1 MKRLLNWIRRTLDHD
16 LSLGYVRQL
25 RWLCMLFL
33 IVFVLIIA
41 TLFVIVVVDKDFDMG
56 NVNLPGTAFLL
67 LTDPGNLSGVLPNNH
82 SWIIGIIY
90 ALIAIVGAFVFS
102 GLLISLISNSVQR
115 RVEKIEGGNVYYQLH
130 DHIVVIGYDTILPS
144 LVKQIVNKQEWQSK
158 DVLILTKK
166 SPAEV
171 REALN
176 PVVDVKSKQLII
188 YSGQRSS
195 ELDLRNLQTENAHEI
210 FIIGNRQSDDHDA
223 LNIDC
228 LSKLV
233 SIIQEYNPQ
242 KHPTIN
248 ILLEN
253 PATQTMLQSTNL
265 ADNWQ
270 KMVNVIPFSFYENW
284 ARRVLSGQQYPR
296 LLVDT
301 NTDQQLNIVIFGMS
315 KMGVTIAVEAA
326 HALHFPRKKDGSVR
340 KTIITFISLNAYEE
354 MTLFRTR
361 YRQIFEIQSSRFF
374 DLIDDNKK
382 DKDIPVITEIPPTYF
397 TGKDADF
404 LDVEFEFVRGNAFSD
419 GVQRLLCDR
428 IEKEHRKMALFAC
441 TGKDTTDMNIALYLP
456 EQILRQTEIYI
467 RQHHSGQL
475 LDWLRLK
482 SKEEQGLYANIYPFG
497 MEDTVF
503 DLNHDNQRM
512 GMLINYFYNFHNYYP
527 LIFEV
532 DHILTVDER
541 QNVQKYWNEGTS
553 VADQWSSSYCCMSF
567 AQKLAQWGIDIE
579 KASIDDIKNVINDNI
594 EVLGYIEHN
603 RWNMEK
609 LLFGFRKPHAD
620 EQAEIDESRKVL
632 SDNDKQC
639 KHKYYKK
646 KHIHSYLNSFD
657 ALADVNWI
665 GMNRE
670 KDDVRKIDYDMLQQ
684 IPWILKNSKCYE
696 EKLYS

>member
-1 MKRLLNWIRRTLDHD
+1 MNRFLNWIRRTLDHD
-16 LSLGYVRQL
+16 LSLGYARQL
-25 RWLCMLFL
+25 RWLCLLFVL
-33 IVFVLIIA
+33 VFVLIIA
-41 TLFVIVVVDKDFDMG
+41 TLFVIVVVDKNFNMG
-56 NVNLPGTAFLL
+56 DVNLPGTAFLL
-67 LTDPGNLSGVLPNNH
+67 LTDPGNLSGVLPSNH
-82 SWIIGIIY
+82 SWIVGIIY
-90 ALIAIVGAFVFS
+90 ALIAIVGAIVFG
-102 GLLISLISNSVQR
+102 GLLISLLSNSVQR

-195 ELDLRNLQTENAHEI
+195 ELDLRKLQAEKAHEI

-233 SIIQEYNPQ
+233 TIIKGSTSQQ
-242 KHPTIN
+242 HPIIN

-253 PATQTMLQSTNL
+253 PATQTILQSTDL
-265 ADNWQ
+265 AANWQ
-270 KMVNVIPFSFYENW
+270 NTVNVIPFSFYENW
-284 ARRVLSGQQYPR
+284 ARMVLNSQQYPR
-296 LLVDT
+296 LLVNSD
-301 NTDQQLNIVIFGMS
+301 TDQQLNIVIFGMS
-315 KMGVTIAVEAA
+315 KLGVTMAVEAA
-326 HALHFPRKKDGSVR
+326 HALHFPRKRDGSVR

-361 YRQIFEIQSSRFF
+361 YRQIFEIQSSRF
-374 DLIDDNKK
+374 IDFFGGN
-382 DKDIPVITEIPPTYF
+382 DKNQSLPVITEMPPTYF

-428 IEKEHRKMALFAC
+428 IEKEHCKMALFAC
-441 TGKDTTDMNIALYLP
+441 TGKDTIDMNIALYLP
-456 EQILRQTEIYI
+456 EQILRQTDIYI

-497 MEDTVF
+497 MEDTLF

-512 GMLINYFYNFHNYYP
+512 GMLINYYYNFNEKHP
-527 LIFEV
+527 SIFEEN
-532 DHILTVDER
+532 HILTVKEL
-541 QNVQKYWNEGTS
+541 QKVLGYWNDGTS
-553 VADQWSSSYCCMSF
+553 VAEQWSSSYCCMSF

-579 KASIDDIKNVINDNI
+579 KASIDDIKTVIHDNI

-632 SDNDKQC
+632 SDNDKQS

-657 ALADVNWI
+657 ALADVNWK

-670 KDDVRKIDYDMLQQ
+670 KDDVRKKDYDMLQQ
-684 IPWILKNSKCYE
+684 IPWILRNSK
-696 EKLYS
+696 

>member
-1 MKRLLNWIRRTLDHD
+1 MNRFLNWIRRTLDHD
-16 LSLGYVRQL
+16 LSLGYARQL
-25 RWLCMLFL
+25 RWLCLLFVL
-33 IVFVLIIA
+33 VFVLIIA
-41 TLFVIVVVDKDFDMG
+41 TLFVIVVVDKNFNMG
-56 NVNLPGTAFLL
+56 DVNLPGTAFLL
-67 LTDPGNLSGVLPNNH
+67 LTDPGNISGVLPSNH
-82 SWIIGIIY
+82 SWIVGIIY
-90 ALIAIVGAFVFS
+90 ALIAIVGAIVFG
-102 GLLISLISNSVQR
+102 GLLISLLSNSVQR
-115 RVEKIEGGNVYYQLH
+115 RVEKIEGGNVYYQLR

-144 LVKQIVNKQEWQSK
+144 LVKQIVNKEEWRNK

-171 REALN
+171 RDALN
-176 PVVDVKSKQLII
+176 TVVDVKSKHLII

-233 SIIQEYNPQ
+233 TIIKGSTSQQ
-242 KHPTIN
+242 HPIIN

-253 PATQTMLQSTNL
+253 PATQTILQSTDL
-265 ADNWQ
+265 AANWQ
-270 KMVNVIPFSFYENW
+270 NTVNVIPFSFYENW
-284 ARRVLSGQQYPR
+284 ARMVLNSQQYPR
-296 LLVDT
+296 LLVNSD
-301 NTDQQLNIVIFGMS
+301 TDQQLNIVIFGMS
-315 KMGVTIAVEAA
+315 KLGVTMAVEAA
-326 HALHFPRKKDGSVR
+326 HALHFPRKRDGSVR

-361 YRQIFEIQSSRFF
+361 YRQIFEIQSSRF
-374 DLIDDNKK
+374 IDFFGGN
-382 DKDIPVITEIPPTYF
+382 DKNQSLPVITEMPPTYF

-404 LDVEFEFVRGNAFSD
+404 LDIEFEFVRGNALSG

-456 EQILRQTEIYI
+456 EQILRQSDIFI

-497 MEDTVF
+497 MEDTLF

-512 GMLINYFYNFHNYYP
+512 GMLINYYYNFNEKHP
-527 LIFEV
+527 SIFEEN
-532 DHILTVDER
+532 HILTVKEL
-541 QNVQKYWNEGTS
+541 QKVLGYWNDGTS
-553 VADQWSSSYCCMSF
+553 VAEQWSSSYCCMSF

-579 KASIDDIKNVINDNI
+579 KASIDDIKTVIHDNI

-632 SDNDKQC
+632 SDNDKQS

-657 ALADVNWI
+657 ALADVNWK

-670 KDDVRKIDYDMLQQ
+670 KDDVRKKDYDMLQQ
-684 IPWILKNSKCYE
+684 IPWILRNSK
-696 EKLYS
+696 

>member
-1 MKRLLNWIRRTLDHD
+1 MKLFLNWIRRTLDHD
-16 LSLGYVRQL
+16 LSLGYARQL
-25 RWLCMLFL
+25 RWLCLLFV

-41 TLFVIVVVDKDFDMG
+41 TLFVIVVIDKDFNMG
-56 NVNLPGTAFLL
+56 DVNLPGTAFLL
-67 LTDPGNLSGVLPNNH
+67 LTDPGNLSGVLPSNH

-90 ALIAIVGAFVFS
+90 ALIAIVGAIVFG
-102 GLLISLISNSVQR
+102 GLLISLLSNSVQR
-115 RVEKIEGGNVYYQLH
+115 RVEKIEGGNVYYQLR

-144 LVKQIVNKQEWQSK
+144 LVKQIVNKEEWHNR

-171 REALN
+171 RDALN
-176 PVVDVKSKQLII
+176 TVVDVKSKHLII

-233 SIIQEYNPQ
+233 SIIQEHKPKQ
-242 KHPTIN
+242 HPTIN

-265 ADNWQ
+265 SANWQ
-270 KMVNVIPFSFYENW
+270 KTINVIPFSFYENW
-284 ARRVLSGQQYPR
+284 ARMVLNSQQYPR
-296 LLVDT
+296 LLVDSD
-301 NTDQQLNIVIFGMS
+301 TDQQLNIVVFGMS
-315 KMGVTIAVEAA
+315 KMGVTMAVEAA

-361 YRQIFEIQSSRFF
+361 YRQIFEIQSSRF
-374 DLIDDNKK
+374 IDFLGGN
-382 DKDIPVITEIPPTYF
+382 DKDQSQPVITEMPPTYF

-404 LDVEFEFVRGNAFSD
+404 LDIEFEFIRGNAFSD
-419 GVQRLLCDR
+419 GVQSLLCDR
-428 IEKEHRKMALFAC
+428 IEEKNRKMALFAC

-456 EQILRQTEIYI
+456 EQILRQSDIYI
-467 RQHHSGQL
+467 RQHHSGKL

-503 DLNHDNQRM
+503 DLNHDNLRM
-512 GMLINYFYNFHNYYP
+512 GVLINYYYWYHKDYP
-527 LIFEV
+527 SIFEEN
-532 DHILTVDER
+532 HILTVDER
-541 QNVQKYWNEGTS
+541 QKAMEIWNEGTS
-553 VADQWSSSYCCMSF
+553 VADQWSSSYCCMSI
-567 AQKLAQWGIDIE
+567 AHKLSQWGIDID
-579 KASIDDIKNVINDNI
+579 KASIADIKAVINDNI

-609 LLFGFRKPHAD
+609 LLLGFRKPHAD
-620 EQAEIDESRKVL
+620 EQMEIDECRKEL
-632 SDNDKQC
+632 SDYDGQS

-657 ALADVNWI
+657 ALADVNWK

-684 IPWILKNSKCYE
+684 IPWVLKNSK
-696 EKLYS
+696 

>member
-1 MKRLLNWIRRTLDHD
+1 MKRFLNWIRRTLDHD
-16 LSLGYVRQL
+16 LSLGYARQL
-25 RWLCMLFL
+25 RWLCLLFV

-41 TLFVIVVVDKDFDMG
+41 TLLVIVVVDKDFNMG
-56 NVNLPGTAFLL
+56 DVNLPGTAFLL
-67 LTDPGNLSGVLPNNH
+67 LTDPGNLSGVLPSNH

-90 ALIAIVGAFVFS
+90 ALIAIVGAIVFG
-102 GLLISLISNSVQR
+102 GLLISLLSNSVQR
-115 RVEKIEGGNVYYQLH
+115 RVEKIEGGNVYYQLR
-130 DHIVVIGYDTILPS
+130 DHIVVIGYDTVLPS
-144 LVKQIVNKQEWQSK
+144 LVKQIVNKEEWQNK

-171 REALN
+171 RDALN
-176 PVVDVKSKQLII
+176 TVVDVKSKHLII

-233 SIIQEYNPQ
+233 SIIQEYKPKQ
-242 KHPTIN
+242 HPTIN

-265 ADNWQ
+265 AANWQ
-270 KMVNVIPFSFYENW
+270 KTVNVIPFSFYENW
-284 ARRVLSGQQYPR
+284 ARMVLNGQHYPR
-296 LLVDT
+296 LLVDS
-301 NTDQQLNIVIFGMS
+301 NTDQQLNIIIFGMS
-315 KMGVTIAVEAA
+315 KMGVTMAVEAA

-361 YRQIFEIQSSRFF
+361 YRQIFEIQSSRF
-374 DLIDDNKK
+374 IDFFGGN
-382 DKDIPVITEIPPTYF
+382 DKDQSLPVITEMPPTYF

-404 LDVEFEFVRGNAFSD
+404 LDIEFEFVRGNALSG

-456 EQILRQTEIYI
+456 EQILRQSDIFI
-467 RQHHSGQL
+467 RQHHSGKL

-497 MEDTVF
+497 MEDTLF

-512 GMLINYFYNFHNYYP
+512 GMLINYYYNFNEKHP
-527 LIFEV
+527 SIFEEN
-532 DHILTVDER
+532 HILTVKEL
-541 QNVQKYWNEGTS
+541 QKVLGYWNDGTS
-553 VADQWSSSYCCMSF
+553 VAEQWSSSYCCMSF

-579 KASIDDIKNVINDNI
+579 KASIDDIKTVIHDNI

-620 EQAEIDESRKVL
+620 EQAEIDKCRKIIA
-632 SDNDKQC
+632 DNDENKDNKKAC
-639 KHKYYKK
+639 KYRIYKG
-646 KHIHSYLNSFD
+646 KHIHDYLRSFD
-657 ALADVNWI
+657 DLAKVIWVD
-665 GMNRE
+665 MNKE
-670 KDDVRKIDYDMLQQ
+670 KDDIRKTDYDILRQ
-684 IPWILKNSKCYE
+684 IPWILKNSK
-696 EKLYS
+696 

>member
-1 MKRLLNWIRRTLDHD
+1 MKRFLNWIRRTLDHD
-16 LSLGYVRQL
+16 LSLGYARQL
-25 RWLCMLFL
+25 RWLCLLFV

-41 TLFVIVVVDKDFDMG
+41 TLFVIVVIDKNFNMG
-56 NVNLPGTAFLL
+56 DVNLPGTAFLL
-67 LTDPGNLSGVLPNNH
+67 LTDPGNLSGVLPSNH

-90 ALIAIVGAFVFS
+90 ALIAIVGAIVFG
-102 GLLISLISNSVQR
+102 GLLISLLSNSVQR
-115 RVEKIEGGNVYYQLH
+115 RVEKIEGGNVYYQLR

-144 LVKQIVNKQEWQSK
+144 LVKQIVNKEEWQNK

-171 REALN
+171 RDALN
-176 PVVDVKSKQLII
+176 TVVDVKSKHLII

-233 SIIQEYNPQ
+233 SIIQEHKPKQ
-242 KHPTIN
+242 HPTIN

-265 ADNWQ
+265 AANWQ
-270 KMVNVIPFSFYENW
+270 ETVNVIPFSFYENW
-284 ARRVLSGQQYPR
+284 ARMVLNSQQYPR
-296 LLVDT
+296 LLVNSD
-301 NTDQQLNIVIFGMS
+301 TDQQLNIVIFGMS
-315 KMGVTIAVEAA
+315 KMGVTMAVEAA

-361 YRQIFEIQSSRFF
+361 YRQIFEIQSSRF
-374 DLIDDNKK
+374 IDFIDENKK

-404 LDVEFEFVRGNAFSD
+404 LDIEFEFVRGNALSG

-456 EQILRQTEIYI
+456 EQILRKSDIYI

-497 MEDTVF
+497 MEDTLF

-512 GMLINYFYNFHNYYP
+512 GVLINYYYWFHKDYP
-527 LIFEV
+527 SIFEEN
-532 DHILTVDER
+532 HILSTAEHQDAMDT
-541 QNVQKYWNEGTS
+541 WNRGTA
-553 VADQWSSSYCCMSF
+553 VADQWSSSYCCMSI
-567 AQKLAQWGIDIE
+567 AQKLSQWGIDID
-579 KASIDDIKNVINDNI
+579 KVSIADIKTVINNNI
-594 EVLGYIEHN
+594 EALGYIEHN

-609 LLFGFRKPHAD
+609 LLLGFRKPHVE
-620 EQAEIDESRKVL
+620 EQAEIDKCRKIIA
-632 SDNDKQC
+632 DNDENKDNKKAC
-639 KHKYYKK
+639 KYRIYKG
-646 KHIHSYLNSFD
+646 KHIHDYLRSFD
-657 ALADVNWI
+657 DLANVIWI
-665 GMNRE
+665 DMNKE
-670 KDDVRKIDYDMLQQ
+670 KDDIRKTDYDILRQ
-684 IPWILKNSKCYE
+684 IPWILKNSK
-696 EKLYS
+696 

>member
-1 MKRLLNWIRRTLDHD
+1 MKRFLNWIRRTLDHD
-16 LSLGYVRQL
+16 LSLGYARQL
-25 RWLCMLFL
+25 RWLCLLFV

-41 TLFVIVVVDKDFDMG
+41 TLLVIVVVDKDFNMG
-56 NVNLPGTAFLL
+56 DVNLPGTAFLL
-67 LTDPGNLSGVLPNNH
+67 LTDPGNLSGVLPSNH

-90 ALIAIVGAFVFS
+90 ALIAIVGAIVFG
-102 GLLISLISNSVQR
+102 GLLISLLSNSVQR
-115 RVEKIEGGNVYYQLH
+115 RVEKIEGGNVYYQLR
-130 DHIVVIGYDTILPS
+130 DHIVVIGYDTVLPS
-144 LVKQIVNKQEWQSK
+144 LVKQIVNKDEWQNK

-171 REALN
+171 RDALN
-176 PVVDVKSKQLII
+176 TVVDVKSKHLII

-233 SIIQEYNPQ
+233 SIIQEYKPKQ
-242 KHPTIN
+242 HPTIN

-265 ADNWQ
+265 AANWQ
-270 KMVNVIPFSFYENW
+270 KTVNVIPFSFYENW
-284 ARRVLSGQQYPR
+284 ARMVLNGQHYPR
-296 LLVDT
+296 LLVDS
-301 NTDQQLNIVIFGMS
+301 NTDQQLNIIIFGMS
-315 KMGVTIAVEAA
+315 KMGVTMAVEAA

-361 YRQIFEIQSSRFF
+361 YRQIFEIQSSRF
-374 DLIDDNKK
+374 IDFFGGN
-382 DKDIPVITEIPPTYF
+382 DKDQSLPVITEMPPTYF
-397 TGKDADF
+397 TGKDAGF
-404 LDVEFEFVRGNAFSD
+404 LDIEFEFVRGNAFSD

-456 EQILRQTEIYI
+456 EQILRQTDIYI

-482 SKEEQGLYANIYPFG
+482 SKEDQGSYAHIYPFG

-512 GMLINYFYNFHNYYP
+512 GMLINYYYNFHEKHP
-527 LIFEV
+527 SIFEEN
-532 DHILTVDER
+532 HILTVVEL
-541 QNVQKYWNEGTS
+541 QNALEYWNEGTS
-553 VADQWSSSYCCMSF
+553 VADQWSSSYCCMSIIH
-567 AQKLAQWGIDIE
+567 KLYQWGIDID
-579 KASIDDIKNVINDNI
+579 KASIANIKAVINDNI

-603 RWNMEK
+603 RWNIEK
-609 LLFGFRKPHAD
+609 LLLGFRKPHAE
-620 EQAEIDESRKVL
+620 EQAEIDECRKYIA
-632 SDNDKQC
+632 DNDEDAEKKSAC
-639 KHKYYKK
+639 KYRIYKS
-646 KHIHSYLNSFD
+646 KHIHDYLRSFD
-657 ALADVNWI
+657 DLAKVIWVD
-665 GMNRE
+665 MNKE
-670 KDDVRKIDYDMLQQ
+670 KDDIRKTDYDILRQ
-684 IPWILKNSKCYE
+684 IPWILKNSK
-696 EKLYS
+696 

>member
-1 MKRLLNWIRRTLDHD
+1 MNRFLNWIRRTLDHD
-16 LSLGYVRQL
+16 LSLGYARQL
-25 RWLCMLFL
+25 RWLCLLFVL
-33 IVFVLIIA
+33 VFVLIIA
-41 TLFVIVVVDKDFDMG
+41 TLFVIVVVDKNFNMG
-56 NVNLPGTAFLL
+56 DVNLPGTAFLL
-67 LTDPGNLSGVLPNNH
+67 LTDPGNLSGVLPSNH
-82 SWIIGIIY
+82 SWIVGIIY
-90 ALIAIVGAFVFS
+90 ALIAIVGAIVFG
-102 GLLISLISNSVQR
+102 GLLISLLSNSVQR
-115 RVEKIEGGNVYYQLH
+115 RVEKIEGGNVYYQLR

-144 LVKQIVNKQEWQSK
+144 LVKQIVNKEEWRNK

-171 REALN
+171 RDALN
-176 PVVDVKSKQLII
+176 TVVDVKSKHLII

-233 SIIQEYNPQ
+233 TIIKGSTSQQ
-242 KHPTIN
+242 HPIIN

-253 PATQTMLQSTNL
+253 PATQTILQSTDL
-265 ADNWQ
+265 AANWQ
-270 KMVNVIPFSFYENW
+270 NTVNVIPFSFYENW
-284 ARRVLSGQQYPR
+284 ARMVLNSQQYPR
-296 LLVDT
+296 LLVNSD
-301 NTDQQLNIVIFGMS
+301 TDQQLNIVIFGMS
-315 KMGVTIAVEAA
+315 KLGVTMAVEAA
-326 HALHFPRKKDGSVR
+326 HALHFPRKRDGSVR

-361 YRQIFEIQSSRFF
+361 YRQIFEIQSSRF
-374 DLIDDNKK
+374 IDFFGGN
-382 DKDIPVITEIPPTYF
+382 DKNQSLPVITEMPPTYF

-404 LDVEFEFVRGNAFSD
+404 LDIEFEFVRGNALSG

-456 EQILRQTEIYI
+456 EQILRQSDIFI

-497 MEDTVF
+497 MEDTLF

-512 GMLINYFYNFHNYYP
+512 GMLINYYYNFNEKHP
-527 LIFEV
+527 SIFEEN
-532 DHILTVDER
+532 HILTVKEL
-541 QNVQKYWNEGTS
+541 QKVLGYWNDGTS
-553 VADQWSSSYCCMSF
+553 VAEQWSSSYCCMSF

-579 KASIDDIKNVINDNI
+579 KASIDDIKTVIHDNI

-632 SDNDKQC
+632 SDNDKQS

-657 ALADVNWI
+657 ALADVNWK

-670 KDDVRKIDYDMLQQ
+670 KDDVRKKDYDMLQQ
-684 IPWILKNSKCYE
+684 IPWILRNSK
-696 EKLYS
+696 

>member
-1 MKRLLNWIRRTLDHD
+1 MKYLLNWIIRNLDHD
-16 LSLGYVRQL
+16 LSLGYAKQL
-25 RWLCMLFL
+25 RWLCLLFV
-33 IVFVLIIA
+33 IVFLLILG
-41 TLFVIVVVDKDFDMG
+41 TLFVIDDVVNDFNIG
-56 NVNLPGTAFLL
+56 KVNLPGTAFLL
-67 LTDPGNLSGVLPNNH
+67 LTDPGNLSGVLPSNH
-82 SWIIGIIY
+82 SWIVGIIY
-90 ALIAIVGAFVFS
+90 ALIAIVGAIVFG
-102 GLLISLISNSVQR
+102 GLLISLLSNSVQR
-115 RVEKIEGGNVYYQLH
+115 RVEKIEKGNVYYQFR

-144 LVKQIVNKQEWQSK
+144 LVKQIVNKIEWQNK

-166 SPAEV
+166 NPTEV

-176 PVVDVKSKQLII
+176 PMVDVKSKHLII
-188 YSGQRSS
+188 YRGQRSS
-195 ELDLRNLQTENAHEI
+195 ELDLRKLQAENAHEI

-233 SIIQEYNPQ
+233 CIIKGGTSQQ
-242 KHPTIN
+242 HPIIN
-248 ILLEN
+248 IMLEN
-253 PATQTMLQSTNL
+253 PATQTILQSTNL
-265 ADNWQ
+265 AANWQ
-270 KMVNVIPFSFYENW
+270 NSDKKKSTIRVVPFSFYENW

-296 LLVDT
+296 LLVNH

-361 YRQIFEIQSSRFF
+361 YRQIFEIQSSRF
-374 DLIDDNKK
+374 IDFIGENKK
-382 DKDIPVITEIPPTYF
+382 DKDIPVITEMTPTYF

-428 IEKEHRKMALFAC
+428 IEKEDRKMALFAC

-456 EQILRQTEIYI
+456 ELILRKSVIFI

-475 LDWLRLK
+475 LDWVRLK
-482 SKEEQGLYANIYPFG
+482 NKEEQGLYANIYPFG
-497 MEDTVF
+497 MEDTLF

-512 GMLINYFYNFHNYYP
+512 GMLINYYYTTHKEHP
-527 LIFEV
+527 LIFEEN
-532 DHILTVDER
+532 HILSAEESQEAIDA
-541 QNVQKYWNEGTS
+541 WNRETA

-567 AQKLAQWGIDIE
+567 DQKLAQWGIDID
-579 KASIDDIKNVINDNI
+579 KASIADIKTVINNNI

-609 LLFGFRKPHAD
+609 LLLGFRKPHTE
-620 EQAEIDESRKVL
+620 EQTEIDECRKVL

-646 KHIHSYLNSFD
+646 KHIHSYINSFD
-657 ALADVNWI
+657 ALADVNWKD
-665 GMNRE
+665 MNRE
-670 KDDVRKIDYDMLQQ
+670 KEDVRKIDYDMLQQ
-684 IPWILKNSKCYE
+684 IPWILKNR
-696 EKLYS
+696 

>member
-1 MKRLLNWIRRTLDHD
+1 MKRFLNWIRRTLDHD
-16 LSLGYVRQL
+16 LSLGYARQL
-25 RWLCMLFL
+25 RWLCLLFV

-41 TLFVIVVVDKDFDMG
+41 TLFIIVVVDKNFNMG
-56 NVNLPGTAFLL
+56 DVNLPGTAFLL
-67 LTDPGNLSGVLPNNH
+67 LTDPGNLSGVLPSNH

-90 ALIAIVGAFVFS
+90 ALIAIVGAIVFG
-102 GLLISLISNSVQR
+102 GLLISLLSNSVQR

-195 ELDLRNLQTENAHEI
+195 EFDLRKLQAEKAHEI

-233 SIIQEYNPQ
+233 SIIKGSTSQQ
-242 KHPTIN
+242 HPIIN
-248 ILLEN
+248 IMLEN
-253 PATQTMLQSTNL
+253 PATQTILQSTNL
-265 ADNWQ
+265 AANWQ
-270 KMVNVIPFSFYENW
+270 NTDKNKSSIRVIPFSFYENW

-296 LLVDT
+296 LLVNH

-315 KMGVTIAVEAA
+315 KMGVTIAIEAA
-326 HALHFPRKKDGSVR
+326 HALHFPRKKDGGVR

-361 YRQIFEIQSSRFF
+361 YRQIFEIQSSRF
-374 DLIDDNKK
+374 IDFIDENKK
-382 DKDIPVITEIPPTYF
+382 DKDIPVITEMPPTYF

-419 GVQRLLCDR
+419 GVQHLLCDR

-441 TGKDTTDMNIALYLP
+441 TGKDTTDVNIALYLP
-456 EQILRQTEIYI
+456 EQILRQTDIYI

-475 LDWLRLK
+475 LDWIRLK
-482 SKEEQGLYANIYPFG
+482 SKEEQGLYVNIYPFG
-497 MEDTVF
+497 MEDTLF

-512 GMLINYFYNFHNYYP
+512 GMLINYYYNFNEKHP
-527 LIFEV
+527 SIFEEN
-532 DHILTVDER
+532 HILTVKEL
-541 QNVQKYWNEGTS
+541 QKVLGYWNDGTS
-553 VADQWSSSYCCMSF
+553 VAEQWSSSYCCMSF

-579 KASIDDIKNVINDNI
+579 KASIDDIKTVIHDNI

-632 SDNDKQC
+632 SDNDKQS

-657 ALADVNWI
+657 ALADVNWK

-684 IPWILKNSKCYE
+684 IPWILKNSK
-696 EKLYS
+696 

>member
-1 MKRLLNWIRRTLDHD
+1 MKYLLNWIIRNLDHD
-16 LSLGYVRQL
+16 LSLGYAKQL
-25 RWLCMLFL
+25 RWLCLLFV
-33 IVFVLIIA
+33 IVFLLILG
-41 TLFVIVVVDKDFDMG
+41 TLFVIDDVVNDFNIG
-56 NVNLPGTAFLL
+56 KVNLPGTAFLL
-67 LTDPGNLSGVLPNNH
+67 LTDPGNLSGVLPSNH
-82 SWIIGIIY
+82 SWIVGIIY
-90 ALIAIVGAFVFS
+90 ALIAIVGAIVFG
-102 GLLISLISNSVQR
+102 GLLISLLSNSVQR
-115 RVEKIEGGNVYYQLH
+115 RVEKIEKGNVYYQFR

-144 LVKQIVNKQEWQSK
+144 LVKQIVNKIEWQNK

-166 SPAEV
+166 NPTEV

-176 PVVDVKSKQLII
+176 PMVDVKSKHLII
-188 YSGQRSS
+188 YRGQRSS
-195 ELDLRNLQTENAHEI
+195 ELDLRKLQAEEAHEI

-233 SIIQEYNPQ
+233 CIIKGGTSQQ
-242 KHPTIN
+242 HPIIN
-248 ILLEN
+248 IMLEN
-253 PATQTMLQSTNL
+253 PATQTILQSTNL
-265 ADNWQ
+265 AANWQ
-270 KMVNVIPFSFYENW
+270 NSDKKKSTIRVVPFSFYENW

-296 LLVDT
+296 LLVNH

-361 YRQIFEIQSSRFF
+361 YRQIFEIQSSRF
-374 DLIDDNKK
+374 IDFIGENKK
-382 DKDIPVITEIPPTYF
+382 DKDIPVITEMPPTYF
-397 TGKDADF
+397 TGKNADF

-428 IEKEHRKMALFAC
+428 IEKEDRKMALFAC

-456 EQILRQTEIYI
+456 ELILRKSVIFI

-475 LDWLRLK
+475 LDWVRLK
-482 SKEEQGLYANIYPFG
+482 NKEEQGLYANIYPFG
-497 MEDTVF
+497 MEDTLF

-512 GMLINYFYNFHNYYP
+512 GMLINYYYTTHKEHP
-527 LIFEV
+527 LIFEEN
-532 DHILTVDER
+532 HILSAEESQEAIDA
-541 QNVQKYWNEGTS
+541 WNRETA

-567 AQKLAQWGIDIE
+567 DQKLAQWGIDID
-579 KASIDDIKNVINDNI
+579 KASIADIKTVINNNI

-609 LLFGFRKPHAD
+609 LLLGFRKPHTE
-620 EQAEIDESRKVL
+620 EQTEIDECRKVL

-646 KHIHSYLNSFD
+646 KHIHSYINSFD
-657 ALADVNWI
+657 ALADVNWKD
-665 GMNRE
+665 MNRE
-670 KDDVRKIDYDMLQQ
+670 KEDVRKIDYDMLQQ
-684 IPWILKNSKCYE
+684 IPWILKNR
-696 EKLYS
+696 

>member
-1 MKRLLNWIRRTLDHD
+1 MKRFLNWIRRTLDHD
-16 LSLGYVRQL
+16 LSLGYARQL

-41 TLFVIVVVDKDFDMG
+41 TLFVIVVVDKDFNMG
-56 NVNLPGTAFLL
+56 DVNLPGTAFLL

-82 SWIIGIIY
+82 SWIIGVIY

-144 LVKQIVNKQEWQSK
+144 LVKQIVNKQEWQNK

-176 PVVDVKSKQLII
+176 TVVDVKSKHLII

-233 SIIQEYNPQ
+233 SIIQEHKP
-242 KHPTIN
+242 KLHPTIN

-265 ADNWQ
+265 AANWQ
-270 KMVNVIPFSFYENW
+270 ETVNVIPFSFYENW
-284 ARRVLSGQQYPR
+284 ARMVLNSQQYPR
-296 LLVDT
+296 LLVNSD
-301 NTDQQLNIVIFGMS
+301 TDQQLNIVIFGMS
-315 KMGVTIAVEAA
+315 KMGVTMAVEAA

-361 YRQIFEIQSSRFF
+361 YRQIFEIQSSRF
-374 DLIDDNKK
+374 IDFFGGN
-382 DKDIPVITEIPPTYF
+382 DKDQSLPVITEMPPTYF

-404 LDVEFEFVRGNAFSD
+404 LDIEFEFVRGNALSG

-456 EQILRQTEIYI
+456 EQILRQSDIFI

-482 SKEEQGLYANIYPFG
+482 SKEEQGLYAQIYPFG
-497 MEDTVF
+497 MEDTLF

-512 GMLINYFYNFHNYYP
+512 GMLINYYYTTHKEHP
-527 LIFEV
+527 LIFEEN
-532 DHILTVDER
+532 HILSTKEAQDAMDA
-541 QNVQKYWNEGTS
+541 WNRETA

-567 AQKLAQWGIDIE
+567 DQKLAQWGIDID
-579 KASIDDIKNVINDNI
+579 KASIADIKTVINNNI

-609 LLFGFRKPHAD
+609 LLFGFRKPYAD
-620 EQAEIDESRKVL
+620 EQAEIDECRKEL
-632 SDNDKQC
+632 SDNDKQS
-639 KHKYYKK
+639 KHKYYKM
-646 KHIHSYLNSFD
+646 KHIHSYINSFD
-657 ALADVNWI
+657 TLADVVWK

-684 IPWILKNSKCYE
+684 IPWILKNSK
-696 EKLYS
+696 

>member
-1 MKRLLNWIRRTLDHD
+1 MKRFLNWIRRTLDHD
-16 LSLGYVRQL
+16 LSLGYARQL
-25 RWLCMLFL
+25 RWLCLLFV

-41 TLFVIVVVDKDFDMG
+41 TLLVIVVIDKDFNMG
-56 NVNLPGTAFLL
+56 DVNLPGTAFLL

-82 SWIIGIIY
+82 SWIIGVIY

-144 LVKQIVNKQEWQSK
+144 LVKQIVNKEEWRNK

-171 REALN
+171 RDALN
-176 PVVDVKSKQLII
+176 TVVDVKSKHLII

-233 SIIQEYNPQ
+233 SIIQEYKPKQ
-242 KHPTIN
+242 HPTIN

-265 ADNWQ
+265 AANWQ
-270 KMVNVIPFSFYENW
+270 KTVNVIPFSFYENW
-284 ARRVLSGQQYPR
+284 ARMVLNGQHYPR
-296 LLVDT
+296 LLVDS
-301 NTDQQLNIVIFGMS
+301 NTDQQLNIIIFGMS
-315 KMGVTIAVEAA
+315 KMGVTMAVEAA

-361 YRQIFEIQSSRFF
+361 YRQIFEIQSSRF
-374 DLIDDNKK
+374 IDFLGGN
-382 DKDIPVITEIPPTYF
+382 DKDQSLPVITEMPPTYF

-404 LDVEFEFVRGNAFSD
+404 LDIEFEFVRGNAFSD

-456 EQILRQTEIYI
+456 EQILRQSDIFI
-467 RQHHSGQL
+467 RQHHSGKL

-512 GMLINYFYNFHNYYP
+512 GVLINYFYWYHKDYP
-527 LIFEV
+527 SIFEEN
-532 DHILTVDER
+532 HILTVDER
-541 QNVQKYWNEGTS
+541 QIAMETWNEGTS
-553 VADQWSSSYCCMSF
+553 VADQWSSSYCCMSIIH
-567 AQKLAQWGIDIE
+567 KLYQWGIDID
-579 KASIDDIKNVINDNI
+579 KASIADIKAVINDNI

-603 RWNMEK
+603 RWNIEK
-609 LLFGFRKPHAD
+609 LLLGFRKPHAE
-620 EQAEIDESRKVL
+620 EQAEIDECRKIIA
-632 SDNDKQC
+632 DNDENKANKKAC
-639 KHKYYKK
+639 KYRIYKG
-646 KHIHSYLNSFD
+646 KHIHDYLRSFD
-657 ALADVNWI
+657 DLANVIWVD
-665 GMNRE
+665 MNKE
-670 KDDVRKIDYDMLQQ
+670 KDDIRKTDYDILRQ
-684 IPWILKNSKCYE
+684 IPWILKNSK
-696 EKLYS
+696 